1 MAKKENIL
9 AILIKFATQAVPL
22 FAEPLRN
29 WLDFKHTGIAETN
42 ETNWKSFIFLLTSL
56 DYRNCWNEI

>member
-1 MAKKENIL
+1 MANKENIL

-42 ETNWKSFIFLLTSL
+42 ETN
-56 DYRNCWNEI
+56 